1 MNIEENE
8 RMGFL
13 VLFEGRFQQ
22 NFKKVVFRKRFM
34 FINVFNMKKRRKK
47 EVVILGVKRKQSKSV
62 DQIEELDRLKDLFR
76 FFNKRILFNE
86 YSRLFNVG
94 DDGVLYLFNDSFWDS
109 YYQGLEEDSR
119 AGIREGQNSL

>member
-47 EVVILGVKRKQSKSV
+47 DVVILGVKRKQSKSV

-119 AGIREGQNSL
+119 VGIIEGQNSL

>member
-1 MNIEENE
+1 
-8 RMGFL
+8 
-13 VLFEGRFQQ
+13 
-22 NFKKVVFRKRFM
+22 M

-119 AGIREGQNSL
+119 VGIREGQNSL

>member
-34 FINVFNMKKRRKK
+34 FINVFNMKKRRKMD
-47 EVVILGVKRKQSKSV
+47 VVILGVKRKQSKSV
-62 DQIEELDRLKDLFR
+62 DQKEELDRLKDLFR